1 MKKINNFYIK
11 EDRSKKIKE
20 VFKSAYHF
28 VKKKIKKNKNL
39 KIADFGCA
47 TGDFEYYLRKQ
58 IKNEIYGFDID
69 HKFIETAKKKVKDVD
84 FKKSN
89 ILKKD
94 IKLKK
99 KFDITFSIGTSC
111 HFTSID
117 KYLENLIFYTK
128 DKGIVII
135 QTIFNDYDL
144 DVLIKH
150 KYPDDNFKSW
160 HSDWNFFSKTSVK
173 KILKKNSRVNSFF
186 FRDFKFNKI
195 LKKRKEPIRS
205 WTVDLN
211 GKKALMNGLM
221 IIQNQSFLII
231 KVK

>member
-1 MKKINNFYIK
+1 MP
-11 EDRSKKIKE
+11 
-20 VFKSAYHF
+20 
-28 VKKKIKKNKNL
+28 
-39 KIADFGCA
+39 
-47 TGDFEYYLRKQ
+47 
-58 IKNEIYGFDID
+58 
-69 HKFIETAKKKVKDVD
+69 
-84 FKKSN
+84 
-89 ILKKD
+89 
-94 IKLKK
+94 
-99 KFDITFSIGTSC
+99 
-111 HFTSID
+111 FTSID

-160 HSDWNFFSKTSVK
+160 QSVWNFFSKTSVK

>member
-1 MKKINNFYIK
+1 M
-11 EDRSKKIKE
+11 
-20 VFKSAYHF
+20 
-28 VKKKIKKNKNL
+28 
-39 KIADFGCA
+39 
-47 TGDFEYYLRKQ
+47 
-58 IKNEIYGFDID
+58 
-69 HKFIETAKKKVKDVD
+69 D

-160 HSDWNFFSKTSVK
+160 HSDWNFS
-173 KILKKNSRVNSFF
+173 LK
-186 FRDFKFNKI
+186 
-195 LKKRKEPIRS
+195 L
-205 WTVDLN
+205 L
-211 GKKALMNGLM
+211 
-221 IIQNQSFLII
+221 
-231 KVK
+231 